1 MTVTVLDTATSMA
14 AVLDAAPAERE
25 DRVRAMLAPAADMF
39 RYFPGEV
46 DLAQLHTMSMG
57 FPLDRELERVK
68 EALERFRAAEVWTR
82 MHTALEDAI
91 ALQRQALPGLEV
103 PDVMAVLILGD
114 PTDEYFMHDALG
126 LSGNGAV
133 TGYLMLTVWPT
144 EKNLERIEASVVHE
158 LNHNLRYAPGG
169 VVWDP
174 ATVTVGEHVVGEG
187 LADAFARE
195 MYGDRLGYSPFGV
208 QHLDDDAVFEK
219 VVSGLAVTGME
230 NFGAWVIGDAAARRF
245 GATPVGLPTGAG
257 YAVGNRLVDTYLAAT
272 DKAASE
278 ALHVPSE
285 EIITTALR
293 GS

>member
-1 MTVTVLDTATSMA
+1 
-14 AVLDAAPAERE
+14 
-25 DRVRAMLAPAADMF
+25 
-39 RYFPGEV
+39 
-46 DLAQLHTMSMG
+46 
-57 FPLDRELERVK
+57 
-68 EALERFRAAEVWTR
+68 
-82 MHTALEDAI
+82 
-91 ALQRQALPGLEV
+91 
-103 PDVMAVLILGD
+103 
-114 PTDEYFMHDALG
+114 MHDALG